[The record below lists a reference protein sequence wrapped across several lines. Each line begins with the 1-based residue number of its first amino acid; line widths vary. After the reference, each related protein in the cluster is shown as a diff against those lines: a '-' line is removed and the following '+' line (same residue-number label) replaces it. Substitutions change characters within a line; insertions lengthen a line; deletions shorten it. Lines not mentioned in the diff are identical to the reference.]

1 MWSNQEDEKGQ
12 AHNMYGKGNGK
23 FHSKTGHECMDR
35 STAIALLF
43 L

>member
-1 MWSNQEDEKGQ
+1 MRPNQEDEKGQ
-12 AHNMYGKGNGK
+12 AHSMYGKVHHKRGYKCKKG
-23 FHSKTGHECMDR
+23 